1 MDGSIIADVI
11 STAGCESY
19 FPERQTPL
27 IDRTRDCGVC
37 FSGGGTRS
45 LAASMGQ
52 LRGLYKLGLLSGTRY
67 ISSVSGGS
75 WAATNYVYYKSGAAN
90 DTQLLGKGPSSA
102 ERSTW
107 TLEEWGKSLSS
118 SNLAAPA
125 TKSFLSDFLKQ
136 PKKNNLSWIN
146 TVRDTFFSPFGLDQP
161 NYFSLDHNSVSAILE
176 ANRDTQPEW
185 SHDQFDIC
193 KDARPYLI
201 VNATMLWP
209 IERELFHHT
218 HPHRIPIQFTP
229 LYVGNAHH
237 LELNTNKAQSNTNF
251 GGGFISPY
259 ALGSSGPNSLPGP
272 NRMMPKP
279 ESPFSLWHASGISS
293 AAFAYPVADSVL
305 VDTPIARFMPKI
317 NYWAVADA
325 EHSEDHSMEQTLA
338 DGGALDNTGLMALLQ
353 RQVKSIV
360 VFINSE
366 VPISKSNNKVIIDR
380 DIAPL
385 FGVDNTELPNNTVF
399 EASAYDDLL
408 ENLWETNKVNG
419 GLCLHRQ
426 SYTTLE
432 NNWFGTPSY
441 AVDIL
446 WVYNSPVEKWIQSLS
461 KDMQKTVR
469 YGVKGFG
476 ELSHFP
482 NYKTIGEEFLH
493 MVELTSAQVSCIADM
508 HAWSIEQN
516 STIFNAMLSQQN

>member
-1 MDGSIIADVI
+1 
-11 STAGCESY
+11 
-19 FPERQTPL
+19 
-27 IDRTRDCGVC
+27 
-37 FSGGGTRS
+37 
-45 LAASMGQ
+45 
-52 LRGLYKLGLLSGTRY
+52 
-67 ISSVSGGS
+67 
-75 WAATNYVYYKSGAAN
+75 
-90 DTQLLGKGPSSA
+90 
-102 ERSTW
+102 
-107 TLEEWGKSLSS
+107 
-118 SNLAAPA
+118 
-125 TKSFLSDFLKQ
+125 
-136 PKKNNLSWIN
+136 
-146 TVRDTFFSPFGLDQP
+146 
-161 NYFSLDHNSVSAILE
+161 
-176 ANRDTQPEW
+176 
-185 SHDQFDIC
+185 
-193 KDARPYLI
+193 
-201 VNATMLWP
+201 
-209 IERELFHHT
+209 
-218 HPHRIPIQFTP
+218 
-229 LYVGNAHH
+229 
-237 LELNTNKAQSNTNF
+237 
-251 GGGFISPY
+251 
-259 ALGSSGPNSLPGP
+259 
-272 NRMMPKP
+272 
-279 ESPFSLWHASGISS
+279 
-293 AAFAYPVADSVL
+293 
-305 VDTPIARFMPKI
+305 
-317 NYWAVADA
+317 
-325 EHSEDHSMEQTLA
+325 LA

-366 VPISKSNNKVIIDR
+366 VPTSKSNNKVIIDR

-461 KDMQKTVR
+461 KEMQKTVR